1 MLSNFGE
8 HMHNRK
14 IENLK
19 ELFVLKESI
28 PVSFDDLLKS
38 PNIEGILSDL
48 IFLVGYNFITYERS
62 SDGHIK
68 FQAGMFYD
76 ESDEKLT
83 FDGMV
88 LQGNLL
94 LAVKTVY
101 NVYVDI
107 QLQSN
112 IIDFYSQEM
121 REKII
126 DSIILK
132 NKIDRFFFNHLQ
144 HRMAF

>member
-1 MLSNFGE
+1 
-8 HMHNRK
+8 MHNRK

>member
-1 MLSNFGE
+1 
-8 HMHNRK
+8 
-14 IENLK
+14 
-19 ELFVLKESI
+19 
-28 PVSFDDLLKS
+28 
-38 PNIEGILSDL
+38 
-48 IFLVGYNFITYERS
+48 
-62 SDGHIK
+62 
-68 FQAGMFYD
+68 
-76 ESDEKLT
+76 
-83 FDGMV
+83 MV

>member
-1 MLSNFGE
+1 
-8 HMHNRK
+8 MHNRK

-38 PNIEGILSDL
+38 PNIEGIVSDL

-68 FQAGMFYD
+68 FKAGMFYD

>member
-1 MLSNFGE
+1 
-8 HMHNRK
+8 MHNRK

-19 ELFVLKESI
+19 ELFGLKESI

-38 PNIEGILSDL
+38 PNIEGIISDL

-68 FQAGMFYD
+68 FKAGMFYD

>member
-38 PNIEGILSDL
+38 PNIEGIVSDL

-68 FQAGMFYD
+68 FKAGMFYD

>member
-1 MLSNFGE
+1 MLSDFGE

-19 ELFVLKESI
+19 ELIGLKEST
-28 PVSFDDLLKS
+28 PLSFDDLLKS
-38 PNIEGILSDL
+38 PNIEGIISDL
-48 IFLVGYNFITYERS
+48 IFLIGYNFIKCEQDS
-62 SDGHIK
+62 NGNLK
-68 FQAGMFYD
+68 FKAGMFYD

-83 FDGMV
+83 FDGKI
-88 LQGNLL
+88 LKGNLS

-121 REKII
+121 REQIFEKII
-126 DSIILK
+126 SK

-144 HRMAF
+144 HRMTY